1 MLAEMSPTRRVLLVG
16 GLVLALVV
24 VVVLTVGL
32 LRRGPAGPPDRRE
45 QLPPVVLVPGYGGAT
60 TGLDVLGAA
69 LRSDGRFV
77 RVVDLGTA
85 SLGDLH
91 DQADLVKAAVQDVL
105 RSTGSGSVDV
115 VAFSAGG
122 IAVRLWATDGGGAS
136 VARRI
141 ITLSTPHHGT
151 ERSAI
156 PKVPGPTPCPTA
168 CRQLVAGS
176 AVLQSLDQGD
186 ETPAGPDWVSIWS
199 DTDEVVVPPTS
210 AKLDGA
216 LSFSVQSVCPDV
228 TISHQGMTSNR
239 IVVAMVRREIG
250 SAAPVLP
257 DSSVCRPVTKPSA
270 TPTARD

>member
-1 MLAEMSPTRRVLLVG
+1 MLAEMSPTRRLLVG
-16 GLVLALVV
+16 GGLVAAVVV

-32 LRRGPAGPPDRRE
+32 LQRGPAGPPDRRE
-45 QLPPVVLVPGYGGAT
+45 QLPPVLLVPGYGGAT

-85 SLGDLH
+85 SLGDLQ
-91 DQADLVKAAVQDVL
+91 DQAGLVKAAVDDVL
-105 RSTGSGSVDV
+105 RSTGSASVDV

-122 IAVRLWATDGGGAS
+122 IAVRLWATGDGGAAI
-136 VARRI
+136 ARRI
-141 ITLSTPHHGT
+141 VTLSTPHHGT
-151 ERSAI
+151 EQSAI
-156 PKVPGPTPCPTA
+156 PKAPGPTPCPTA
-168 CRQLVAGS
+168 CQQLVAGS
-176 AVLQSLDQGD
+176 AVLQSLDTGD

-216 LSFSVQSVCPDV
+216 LDFSVQSVCPDV

-239 IVVAMVRREIG
+239 IVVAMVRRELG
-250 SAAPVLP
+250 RSAPATL
-257 DSSVCRPVTKPSA
+257 DDSVCRAKGVGPSS
-270 TPTARD
+270 TG